1 MRRVV
6 VTGMGAVSPLGIGAE
21 SLWEGV
27 KAGKNGIGA
36 VTKLDVSQMP
46 TKVAGEVKDFDP
58 SRYIDRKE
66 LKRMDAY
73 SHYALAASAMAL
85 ESSGIDLDRED
96 RTRIGVIIGS
106 GIGGIGTFEEQH
118 KIMLAK
124 GPSRVSPFFIPMMIA
139 NMAAGNVA
147 IHFGLK
153 GFNECVVT
161 ACSSGTNAIGD
172 SFHLIRDGKADAVI
186 TGGSEAALTTMAFA
200 GFCAMK
206 AMSPN
211 PDPAT
216 ASRPFDKNRDGF
228 VLGEGAGILVLE
240 ELGHAAKRGAGIIA
254 EIVGYGCTDDAF
266 HVVQPAENGEGA
278 ARCMALALDD
288 AGLAPSDRQ
297 YINAHGTSTDLNDR
311 YETMAIKT
319 VFGEHARKLGISST
333 KSMTGHLLGAAGAIE
348 AIITCCALR
357 SGYMPPTIHYET
369 ADPDCDLD
377 YVANVGREAGIALAL
392 SNSLGFGGH
401 NATLAFRKYAA
412 EGGESQARR

>member
-6 VTGMGAVSPLGIGAE
+6 VTGMGAISPMGVGARA
-21 SLWEGV
+21 LWEGV
-27 KAGKNGIGA
+27 KAGSNGIA
-36 VTKLDVSQMP
+36 RVTKLDVSQLP
-46 TKVAGEVKDFDP
+46 TKVAGEIRDFDP
-58 SRYIDRKE
+58 SRHIDKKE
-66 LKRMDAY
+66 LKRMDRY
-73 SHYALAASAMAL
+73 SQYALAASMMAI
-85 ESSGIDLDRED
+85 ESSGIELDAED
-96 RTRIGVIIGS
+96 RSRIGVVIGS
-106 GIGGIGTFEEQH
+106 GIGGIETFEEQH
-118 KIMLAK
+118 KVMLAK

-206 AMSPN
+206 AMSQN
-211 PDPAT
+211 PDPET
-216 ASRPFDKNRDGF
+216 ASRPFDRERDGF

-240 ELGHAAKRGAGIIA
+240 ELGRAVARGADIIA

-278 ARCMALALDD
+278 ARCMALALAD
-288 AGLAPSDRQ
+288 AGLAPSGIQ

-319 VFGEHARKLGISST
+319 VFGDHARSLGVSST

-348 AIITCCALR
+348 AIITCSAIREGFL
-357 SGYMPPTIHYET
+357 PPTIHYST
-369 ADPDCDLD
+369 PDPDCDLD
-377 YVANVGREAGIALAL
+377 YVPNRGRAAAVDCAM

-401 NATLAFRKYAA
+401 NATLIFKKYA
-412 EGGESQARR
+412 GQAKLN